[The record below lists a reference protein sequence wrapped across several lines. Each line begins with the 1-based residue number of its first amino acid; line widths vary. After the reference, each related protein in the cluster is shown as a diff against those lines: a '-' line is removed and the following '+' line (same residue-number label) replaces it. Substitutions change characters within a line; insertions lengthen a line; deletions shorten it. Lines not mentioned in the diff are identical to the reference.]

1 MSSPLNPK
9 GEILDVLAFS
19 ITPVLKAVCCT
30 SRYRQIGQPYCC
42 ATCDVSVIGPLQ
54 QYRYLTIRSPR
65 EDTTALPLIRDF
77 HFCGIYGPPTAS
89 LVCRRPALRA
99 TWLFF
104 LRKKEKS
111 VKAADTYYLCAISVR
126 FGNVARYSSNG
137 QVMATHSVEQ
147 KEF

>member
-19 ITPVLKAVCCT
+19 ITPVLKAVCRT
-30 SRYRQIGQPYCC
+30 NRYRQIGQPYCC

-54 QYRYLTIRSPR
+54 QYLTIHSPR

-77 HFCGIYGPPTAS
+77 HFCRIYGLLTAS
-89 LVCRRPALRA
+89 LVCRRLALRA

-111 VKAADTYYLCAISVR
+111 VKAADAYYLCAISVR
-126 FGNVARYSSNG
+126 FGNVAR
-137 QVMATHSVEQ
+137 
-147 KEF
+147 